1 MTPDDNDLDIGNDA
15 LLLGDRRS
23 PSERELDDL
32 FGNGVDEAALLERIR
47 VRANHHHDG
56 TFTVVGFEVDQPS
69 VDVRIDILVAT
80 PGLRGPFAA
89 AIARR
94 ARAANVRSLYVE
106 NRSLVKFLDFLRA
119 REQLHIQPR
128 DITNELL
135 DDYRDWLDEYRT
147 RIPKKRRN
155 YSSTVFPK
163 KGDRKLEKTTKIAWM
178 GQILTVLRILRVDP
192 EYHLEIRR
200 DLDMQRAGDWARKGA
215 RSTAVK
221 ILTRPQL
228 KKLVNICRLEVE
240 ETTLSLKD
248 AWSIMAGEA
257 ATGKTRADPDL
268 LIEVARLHA
277 AFKGKPPT
285 HSALLRRSKSL
296 EPGFPALRGLTAKQ
310 YRAALAT
317 LYPTG
322 RLLAPFLLLFAIYYR
337 YNRSLL
343 TTLRK
348 SDFSEQPSPHGMR
361 LAGQKFKNRANRM
374 QRASWPV
381 TADEHNP
388 TTMLE
393 TLTSWTSF
401 IRDEAPEGHG
411 NHLFLHRTSKNRT
424 FSFANGPTLDRA
436 FRDFLKDHEAAIGA
450 RFTLRSLRPTV
461 IDLVHHLFDGDL
473 LATSEAGQH
482 TVRTLVGSYL
492 TDGARKAHEEALVP
506 AAHMLNGWMNTN
518 GLVDARED
526 KRRGVVSAATPGF
539 ECGDRYGSTMPGQ
552 RPQTFCTAYGM
563 CGSCKHGH
571 PQINSPGAYALVMAL
586 REALLRSRP
595 RMPAES
601 WIARWAPILDRLET
615 HTLHQFPIAVRKRAD
630 MDIPPLPTVE

>member
-1 MTPDDNDLDIGNDA
+1 MRDDEHLAAGEDA
-15 LLLGDRRS
+15 LDLVDRRS
-23 PSERELDDL
+23 PSERDLDDL
-32 FGNGVDEAALLERIR
+32 FGDGVDQAALVESIR
-47 VRANHHHDG
+47 VRASHHHDG
-56 TFTVVGFEVDQPS
+56 TFTVKGFDVDQPS
-69 VDVRIDILVAT
+69 VEARIDILVET
-80 PGLRGPFAA
+80 PGLRGSFAA
-89 AIARR
+89 AIAQR
-94 ARAANVRSLYVE
+94 ARAANVRSLYAE
-106 NRSLVKFLDFLRA
+106 NRNLAKFIDFLRP
-119 REQLHIQPR
+119 RRLLHIKPR
-128 DITNELL
+128 HITNELL
-135 DDYRDWLDEYRT
+135 DDYRDWLDSYEKRV
-147 RIPKKRRN
+147 PKKPRN
-155 YSSTVFPK
+155 SSAAVFPEEGGGKLDK
-163 KGDRKLEKTTKIAWM
+163 KTRIAWM
-178 GQILTVLRILRVDP
+178 AQVLTVLRILRVDP
-192 EYHLEIRR
+192 DHHLEIRR
-200 DLDMQRAGDWARKGA
+200 DLDMRRAGDWARNGS
-215 RSTAVK
+215 RSTPVK

-228 KKLVNICRLEVE
+228 KKLVNICRLEVK
-240 ETTLSLKD
+240 ETTCSLKA
-248 AWSIMAGEA
+248 AWAIMAGGA
-257 ATGKTRADPDL
+257 PDGRNGADPDL

-277 AFKGKPPT
+277 AFEGKPPN
-285 HSALLRRSKSL
+285 HGALLRRSKRL

-393 TLTSWTSF
+393 TLTSWTSL
-401 IRDEAPEGHG
+401 IRDEAPKGQG
-411 NHLFLHRTSKNRT
+411 NHLFLHRASRNRT

-436 FRDFLKDHEAAIGA
+436 FRDFLKDHETAIGA
-450 RFTLRSLRPTV
+450 RFTLQSLRPTV

-482 TVRTLVGSYL
+482 SVRTLVGSYL
-492 TDGARKAHEEALVP
+492 TDGARRAHDEALVP
-506 AAHMLNGWMNTN
+506 ATHMLNGWMHTN

-526 KRRGVVSAATPGF
+526 RRRGAISAATPGF

-552 RPQTFCTAYGM
+552 RPQAFCTAYGM

-571 PQINSPGAYALVMAL
+571 PQINSPEAYALVMAL
-586 REALLRSRP
+586 RDALLRSRP

-601 WIARWAPILDRLET
+601 WIARWASILDRLET
-615 HTLHQFPIAVRKRAD
+615 HTRHQFPIAVRRSAD